1 MVALA
6 HVAGLPVE
14 ELLPWVVPL
23 GGFGL
28 AGAAAWGRDHLRVPG
43 RRNPRKSDRRGA
55 C

>member
-1 MVALA
+1 MVTLA
-6 HVAGLPVE
+6 HVAGVPVE

-28 AGAAAWGRDHLRVPG
+28 VSAAAWGRDLLRVP
-43 RRNPRKSDRRGA
+43 RRRTPRRSDRRES